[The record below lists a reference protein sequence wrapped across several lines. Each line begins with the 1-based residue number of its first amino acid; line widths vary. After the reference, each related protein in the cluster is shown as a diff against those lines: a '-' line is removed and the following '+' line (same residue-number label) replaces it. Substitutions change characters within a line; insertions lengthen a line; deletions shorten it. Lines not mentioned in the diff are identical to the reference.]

1 MDALSKPELLAVLGA
16 ARRRP
21 KYGERDF
28 LMILMAYEHGYRAS
42 ELVAITKDDIQEERI
57 VTQRLKG
64 SQYTKQSL
72 HEDENPLLNERAAV
86 FAFIAKL
93 RPKQRLFPVTRRT
106 FGRIVARHAKA
117 AGLPANKR
125 KPHMLKHTMGAE
137 IYNKSKDLRL
147 VRMRL
152 GHKRE
157 SSSLIYSG
165 HIAEQVADAEVE
177 ALLGSSGD

>member
-1 MDALSKPELLAVLGA
+1 VDALTKAELLAILSV
-16 ARRRP
+16 ARRHR
-21 KYGERDF
+21 ERDF
-28 LMILMAYEHGYRAS
+28 LMILMAYEHGLRAS
-42 ELVAITKDDIQEERI
+42 EVIAITRDDIKEGRLD
-57 VTQRLKG
+57 TRRLKG
-64 SQYTKQSL
+64 SNHTSQSL

-86 FAFIAKL
+86 SAFL
-93 RPKQRLFPVTRRT
+93 RTLRGKQRLFPVTRRT
-106 FGRIVARHAKA
+106 FGRIVARHAQA
-117 AGLPANKR
+117 AGMPNNKR

-165 HIAEQVADAEVE
+165 HIAEQVADAQVE
-177 ALLGSSGD
+177 ALLGDSGV